1 MKKTICFEIDAS
13 EDGTHC
19 GKCQYLS
26 TTDLNNGLWWRC
38 CLFSIDLNK
47 VAFEK
52 GQLSNSPGRHKECIK
67 KCK

>member
-19 GKCQYLS
+19 GNCQYLEVVP
-26 TTDLNNGLWWRC
+26 DNNRMWWHCNLFNIRLNTLA
-38 CLFSIDLNK
+38 FAK
-47 VAFEK
+47 VQIA
-52 GQLSNSPGRHKECIK
+52 NAPGRHKECIK